1 MLKKLRIKFIVLTML
16 SLLLV
21 LTIIISCINLL
32 NYRGII
38 KNADTI
44 LFTLEKNNGKF
55 LTEPEKPKNK
65 ADKPDNKS
73 EKPEELTNKPDNIPD
88 NPKDK
93 SDEPKEPDNNPDN
106 DKTKNNPMPPSFRN
120 ESPYFSVE
128 LDTAGNVLTVNTNKM
143 SSLDASDA
151 EEYAKN
157 VLALERQKGFS
168 GSLRYLNC
176 TTENGFLI
184 IFLDCGRELSTFRNF
199 LLTSC
204 GISFLGLA
212 AVLCLII
219 LFSGRIIKP
228 VSESYEKQKRFITDA
243 GHELKTP
250 LTIIEADA
258 DVLEMDIGENE
269 WLSDIKKQ
277 TYRLSELTK
286 SLICLSRMEE
296 EQNQFQMIDFPI
308 SDVVQETAQS
318 FYALAQTQEKS
329 FSSHIQP
336 MLSLCGDENAIRQ
349 LITILLDNA
358 LKYSMKGETISLSL
372 EKQGKTMKLSVYNT
386 GTSITKEN
394 ISHIFN
400 RFYRADSSRN
410 SKTGGTGLGLSIA
423 KAIVSAHKGKITAST
438 QDEKSLL
445 VTVTLHA

>member
-44 LFTLEKNNGKF
+44 LSSLEKNGGE
-55 LTEPEKPKNK
+55 LQMEPDKPKNQINRPDSQTNK
-65 ADKPDNKS
+65 PDTPTDKPDNDKAPK
-73 EKPEELTNKPDNIPD
+73 KPM
-88 NPKDK
+88 
-93 SDEPKEPDNNPDN
+93 
-106 DKTKNNPMPPSFRN
+106 MPEFRN

-128 LDTAGNVLTVNTNKM
+128 LDTSGNVLAVNTNKM
-143 SSLDASDA
+143 SSIETSDA

-157 VLALERQKGFS
+157 ILSLGHQKGFT
-168 GSLRYLNC
+168 GNLRYSKC
-176 TTENGFLI
+176 TTENGSLI

-204 GISFLGLA
+204 GISFLGLM
-212 AVLCLII
+212 AVLFLII

-308 SDVVQETAQS
+308 SDVANETSQS
-318 FYALAQTQEKS
+318 FQALAQTQEKT
-329 FSSHIQP
+329 FSSQIQP

-358 LKYSMKGETISLSL
+358 LKYSIKGETISLSL
-372 EKQGKTMKLSVYNT
+372 EKQGKTIRLNVYNT
-386 GTSITKEN
+386 VTSISREN
-394 ISHIFN
+394 ISHIFD

-423 KAIVSAHKGKITAST
+423 KAIVAAHKGKITAST

-445 VTVTLHA
+445 ITVTLPL